1 MMTISFEEIKADM
14 IKANE
19 TDVYYWDG
27 LNDRGYHMH
36 LLINGKAVCM
46 KLADKHIERITETDF
61 TNAVNNDC
69 HLCSIGEDG
78 FYSALEF

>member
-46 KLADKHIERITETDF
+46 KLAGKHIERITEDDF

-69 HLCSIGEDG
+69 YLCSIGEDG

>member
-1 MMTISFEEIKADM
+1 MTISFEEIKADM

-46 KLADKHIERITETDF
+46 KLAGKRIERITEDDF

-69 HLCSIGEDG
+69 HLGSIGEDG
-78 FYSALEF
+78 FYNALEF